1 MTIRPAQRLYI
12 HVPFCR
18 ARCAYCAF
26 ASEAPPVPARVE
38 RYLQTLDA
46 ELVEAARGAAVLE
59 SVFVGGGTPTAIGP
73 AALARLLGLVRAH
86 FALSPGVEWTVETNP
101 DVLAPEMVAV
111 LAGAGVNRV
120 SIGIQSFDAGLRRA
134 LGRHADPT
142 PVPAAV
148 AALREAG
155 IHRVTIDLI
164 YQIPGQTLE
173 LWRRDL
179 QQALDLG
186 VRHLSAYA
194 LTLEEGT
201 RLAAAA
207 PDLPDEDAFL
217 AQWEVTDTVAAAYG
231 LSRYEISNLAC
242 PGEECRHNLGIW
254 YGDPYAGCGPAAAS
268 FDGCRRWSQPAGLD
282 AWCRREAPAMD
293 DIPPAARAAEILAFG
308 LRTAAGWDL
317 ARFHRVTGYEA
328 ALLCPEALA
337 GLVDAGLLEMSPGR
351 LRLSARGR
359 LLHDHVA
366 ECLLFPTA

>member
-1 MTIRPAQRLYI
+1 MVVRPAQRLYI

-26 ASEAPPVPARVE
+26 ASEAPPVSARVE
-38 RYLQTLDA
+38 RYLQTLEA

-86 FALSPGVEWTVETNP
+86 FALSPGAEWTVETNP
-101 DVLAPEMVAV
+101 DLLAPEMVAV

-142 PVPAAV
+142 PAPAAV
-148 AALREAG
+148 AALRAAG
-155 IHRVTIDLI
+155 IHRVTVDLI
-164 YQIPGQTLE
+164 YQVPGQTLE

-201 RLAAAA
+201 HLAAAA

-217 AQWEVTDTVAAAYG
+217 AMWEATTALAAAYG
-231 LSRYEISNLAC
+231 LHRYEISNLAC
-242 PGEECRHNLGIW
+242 PGEACRHNLGIW

-268 FDGCRRWSQPAGLD
+268 FNGCRRWTQPARLD
-282 AWCRREAPAMD
+282 AWLCRDPPLVD
-293 DIPPAARAAEILAFG
+293 DIPPPARAAEILAFG
-308 LRTAAGWDL
+308 LRTTEGWDL
-317 ARFHRVTGYEA
+317 ARFRRVTGFEA
-328 ALLCPEALA
+328 VALCPEAIA
-337 GLVDAGLLEMSPGR
+337 ELVGEGLLVSLPGR
-351 LRLSARGR
+351 LRPSARGL
-359 LLHDHVA
+359 LLHDGVA
-366 ECLLFPTA
+366 ERLLLPPT